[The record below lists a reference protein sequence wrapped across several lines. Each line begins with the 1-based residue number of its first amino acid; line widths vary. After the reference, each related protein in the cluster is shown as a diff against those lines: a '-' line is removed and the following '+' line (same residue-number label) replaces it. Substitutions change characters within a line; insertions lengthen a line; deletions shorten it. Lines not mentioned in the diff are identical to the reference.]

1 MKVEL
6 NAVFD
11 IHHDSNIDE
20 SLISSSHFV
29 L

>member
-6 NAVFD
+6 NAAYD
-11 IHHDSNIDE
+11 IHHDNNINE

>member
-6 NAVFD
+6 NAAFD
-11 IHHDSNIDE
+11 IHHDSNINE
-20 SLISSSHFV
+20 SLISGSHFV